1 MTELVP
7 AVGGTRLVPAPD
19 PVARDYLLL
28 ALRLDQHRSGLV
40 DAYYGPADLKA
51 QADMESLRPPA
62 RLADD
67 AAALR
72 DRLAIEVDDPER
84 REWFRAQLVALEA
97 QSRDIAGEPIPYD
110 SLVAQSFD
118 GPVARMDDS
127 IFDAA
132 AHDLDE
138 LLPGDGPLD
147 PRLSS
152 WDEMLM
158 IDPERVPA
166 VVEHLNSTFR
176 ARAGEL
182 FGLPDGETIQVS
194 MVRDRPWSGANWYDG
209 GRKSR
214 VEINLDLGVT
224 VGALARLV
232 AHETYFG
239 HHLEASIK
247 EAGLV
252 GEQGRTELTLASIN
266 TPECLLREGLAEL
279 GYRFAVPA
287 ADEGTLLLE
296 LFEVAGLRVAGDPA
310 AARAVADTQ
319 ARVGRAREILRWI
332 GGNAAL
338 LRHVDGMSREDVI
351 DYVLTVGQLSQARA
365 DQLLDHYIDQA
376 IGRIFIF
383 TYREGE
389 QLLGD
394 WLEQVPEPERAARF
408 GRLLAMTPTPS
419 SIRSEVSPPSGNP

>member
-72 DRLAIEVDDPER
+72 DRLPTEVDDPAR
-84 REWFRAQLVALEA
+84 REWLRAQLVALEA
-97 QSRDIAGEPIPYD
+97 QAHDIAGDPIPYE
-110 SLVAQSFD
+110 SLVADSFD
-118 GPVARMDDS
+118 GAIARTDES

-132 AHDLDE
+132 AHDLE
-138 LLPGDGPLD
+138 ALLPGDGPLD
-147 PRLSS
+147 SRLAS
-152 WDEMLM
+152 WDAMLT

-166 VVEHLNSTFR
+166 VAEHLTSMFR
-176 ARAGEL
+176 AHAAEL
-182 FGLPDGETIQVS
+182 FGLPEGEAIQIS

-224 VGALARLV
+224 IGALVRTV

-252 GEQGRTELTLASIN
+252 DEQGRTELTLASIN

-287 ADEGTLLLE
+287 ADEGTLLVE
-296 LFEVAGLRVAGDPA
+296 LFEVAGLRVAADPA
-310 AARAVADTQ
+310 AAHAVADTQ
-319 ARVGRAREILRWI
+319 ARVGRAREVLRWI

-338 LRHVDGMSREDVI
+338 LRHVDGLSREDVI
-351 DYVLTVGQLSQARA
+351 DYVLTVGRLSQARA

-383 TYREGE
+383 TYREGGH
-389 QLLGD
+389 LLAD
-394 WLEQVPEPERAARF
+394 WLERAPEAEQAARF
-408 GRLLAMTPTPS
+408 GWLLSSTPTPS
-419 SIRSEVSPPSGNP
+419 SIEAELSPPSGNP

>member
-51 QADMESLRPPA
+51 QTDMESLRP
-62 RLADD
+62 LADD

-72 DRLAIEVDDPER
+72 DRLPIEVEDPER
-84 REWFRAQLVALEA
+84 REWLRAQLVALEA
-97 QSRDIAGEPIPYD
+97 QARDIAGEPIPYE
-110 SLVAQSFD
+110 SLVADSFD
-118 GPVARMDDS
+118 GAVARIDDS

-132 AHDLDE
+132 AHDLDA
-138 LLPGDGPLD
+138 LLPGDGPID
-147 PRLSS
+147 SRLTS
-152 WDEMLM
+152 WDEMFT

-166 VVEHLNSTFR
+166 VVEYLTSIFR
-176 ARAGEL
+176 ARAAGL
-182 FGLPDGETIQVS
+182 FGLPDREAIQIS
-194 MVRDRPWSGANWYDG
+194 MVHDRPWSGANWYDG
-209 GRKSR
+209 GRRSR
-214 VEINLDLGVT
+214 VEINLDLGVS
-224 VGALARLV
+224 VGALVRIV

-252 GEQGRTELTLASIN
+252 DEQGRTELTLASIN

-287 ADEGTLLLE
+287 ADEGTLLVE
-296 LFEVAGLRVAGDPA
+296 LFDVAGLAVAADRA

-319 ARVGRAREILRWI
+319 ARVGRAREVLRWI

-338 LRHVDGMSREDVI
+338 LRHVDGLSREDVI
-351 DYVLTVGQLSQARA
+351 DYVLTVGRLSQVRA

-376 IGRIFIF
+376 IGRIFMF

-389 QLLGD
+389 TLLAD
-394 WLEQVPEPERAARF
+394 WLERVPASERAARF
-408 GRLLAMTPTPS
+408 GWLLAKTPTPS
-419 SIRSEVSPPSGNP
+419 SIRSEISPPSGNP